1 MQSAITRDIRINL
14 KEFSGAMG
22 DFGTLIPLMA
32 GYIVVCGLNP
42 ASLLVTVGLV
52 SIITGLVLSFLSP

>member
-1 MQSAITRDIRINL
+1 MHSTIRKDIRINL

-52 SIITGLVLSFLSP
+52 SIITGLVFKLPVP